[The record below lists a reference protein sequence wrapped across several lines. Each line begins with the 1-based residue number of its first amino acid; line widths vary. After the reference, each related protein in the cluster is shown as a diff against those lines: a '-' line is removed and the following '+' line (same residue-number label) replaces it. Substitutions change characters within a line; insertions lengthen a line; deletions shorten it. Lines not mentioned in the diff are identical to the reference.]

1 MADADSVQ
9 IHLLHDTAGYI
20 GQNYIQQLVNTLA
33 RLTEAD
39 FVWLAEKSSDLWQFS
54 HILFTN
60 IPVAMSH
67 YPLAG
72 APCESVNRDGACLL
86 VHQDVCLIY
95 PLEAGRAWQSYIAW
109 PLQDENGECIGHLA
123 MMDHRTHHFSPAL
136 LDEILPFS
144 LRAACELVRL
154 QQDTKQARQQRWQA
168 MHGEVLRQNASGVA
182 LPALLPHL
190 LGQIELTFPLW
201 KCSVLTLDKSG
212 LLQSICAPSLPAEY
226 HILISRLLS
235 GPMSGPLGAAAW
247 CRKRVIAENLQEHP
261 DWRPYRH
268 IAARFNLGC
277 CWSEPM
283 IDSKGKVHGTFAI
296 YHEQPA
302 SPAAEVITIM
312 EDTARL
318 LALLLENAEIHRTL
332 DSHTQWYRTILQNA
346 ADALSIIDLQGRF
359 LETSDSLCRMLGYS
373 QDELK
378 QLHLWDVDPSR
389 DAEATLAYLR
399 TVGPEP
405 RTFEAVDV
413 TKDGRLIDIE
423 VSSRLLELDGQAVI
437 WGSARDISQRKALQ
451 QSLERQATIDSLTGL
466 YNRTTLLAR
475 MEHMLNQ
482 ALLLHQPLSI
492 LMLDMDHFKQINDR
506 YGHLAGDLVL
516 IELGETLLE
525 ALRESDTAGRLGGE
539 EFCIVLPCTALG
551 DAEDIAAR
559 IVDDVGEL
567 CIQHGQTLLA
577 VTCSIGVTTMRAGDD
592 CRTMLSRADEALYR
606 AKAAGRNRAVGLP

>member
-1 MADADSVQ
+1 MADADPIQ
-9 IHLLHDTAGYI
+9 FRLLRETAGHI
-20 GQNYIQQLVNTLA
+20 GQSYLQQLVSTLA
-33 RLTEAD
+33 QLTGTD

-60 IPVAMSH
+60 VPVEMSN

-86 VHQDVCLIY
+86 VDQDVCLIY
-95 PLEAGRAWQSYIAW
+95 PLEAGTAWQSYIAW
-109 PLQDENGECIGHLA
+109 PLQNKQGECIGHLA
-123 MMDHRTHHFSPAL
+123 MLDHRVRHFDPAL
-136 LDEILPFS
+136 LNEILPFS
-144 LRAACELVRL
+144 LRAGCELARL
-154 QQDTKQARQQRWQA
+154 QHDNKQARQQHWQA
-168 MHGEVLRQNASGVA
+168 MHGEVLRQNACGVA

-190 LGQIELTFPLW
+190 LGQIELTFPQW
-201 KCSVLTLDKSG
+201 KCSVLTLDKDG
-212 LLQSICAPSLPAEY
+212 LLQSICGPSLPQDY
-226 HILISRLLS
+226 HTLIRGLLS
-235 GPMSGPLGAAAW
+235 GPMSGPFGAAVW

-261 DWRPYRH
+261 DWQPYRD

-302 SPAAEVITIM
+302 SPSAEVITIM

-318 LALLLENAEIHRTL
+318 LALLLENAETHRTL
-332 DSHTQWYRTILQNA
+332 DSRSQWYRAILQNA

-373 QDELK
+373 QDEMK
-378 QLHLWDVDPSR
+378 QLRLWDVDPQR
-389 DAEATLAYLR
+389 DEAATLAYLQS
-399 TVGPEP
+399 VGPEP
-405 RTFEAVDV
+405 RTFEAVDI
-413 TKDGRLIDIE
+413 TKDGRRIDIE

-437 WGSARDISQRKALQ
+437 WGSARDISQRKILQ
-451 QSLERQATIDSLTGL
+451 QSLERQATMDALTGL

-482 ALLLHQPLSI
+482 ALLLHQPLSV
-492 LMLDMDHFKQINDR
+492 LMLDMDHFKQVNDR

-525 ALRESDTAGRLGGE
+525 ALRESDAAGRLGGE
-539 EFCIVLPCTALG
+539 EFCIVLPCTSMT

-567 CIQHGQTLLA
+567 CIQHGQALLA
-577 VTCSIGVTTMRAGDD
+577 VTCSIGVTTMRLGDD
-592 CRTMLSRADEALYR
+592 CRTLLSRADEALYR
-606 AKAAGRNRAVGLP
+606 AKAAGRNCAVSLP